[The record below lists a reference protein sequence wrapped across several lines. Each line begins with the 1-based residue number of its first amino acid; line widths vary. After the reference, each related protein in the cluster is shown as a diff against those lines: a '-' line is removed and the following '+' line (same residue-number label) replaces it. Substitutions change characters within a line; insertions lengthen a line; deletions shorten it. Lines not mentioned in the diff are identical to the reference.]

1 MSREVGGWGLK
12 GGLGEGAG
20 RRDRVLKHGW
30 SGLESERS
38 PHPKEDWAKE
48 KPRSQ
53 GLERRWEEGKRGSL
67 QGPHMS
73 NTTGNPIASRE
84 ARDAL
89 LGPNPDGAK
98 TDSTTKKVILP

>member
-1 MSREVGGWGLK
+1 MGEERGCSGRGQGGRTGF
-12 GGLGEGAG
+12 
-20 RRDRVLKHGW
+20 LKHEW

-53 GLERRWEEGKRGSL
+53 GLERRWEEGRRGSL

-73 NTTGNPIASRE
+73 NTTGNPIAARE
-84 ARDAL
+84 AQDAL

-98 TDSTTKKVILP
+98 TDPTTMKVMLP